1 MTELLHTVQS
11 DVSSLRSF
19 LTLCDTITQ
28 SVDQLK
34 SIERTVTQM
43 SLTVSVLDKRM
54 AAVEKTLQSSRARR
68 SPEENLRR
76 ETSVTESQNT
86 TQLMDL
92 LRQQSQQ
99 LDLLTQENQS
109 LHRQLNA
116 ISQQTRVL
124 PLSSSTQRLL
134 LHTPLDSLMF
144 ARYGDVFRAWLP
156 ADVRVVC
163 RYHGREHGWAAAEFH
178 ARCNN
183 CGPMLVVVLSAAGA
197 VFGGYT
203 SVGFSTSHG
212 DSAFI
217 PDDDSFL
224 FVLKSPFYEECPK
237 RFVGKRGLAGVTVS
251 ESFGPIFGSEREM
264 SLVICDNCIENSS
277 NMCGFPS
284 GFDAVDVTNASI
296 NGDPYFL
303 VCDIE
308 VYSIASHVFNKHNA
322 QV

>member
-1 MTELLHTVQS
+1 MTEMLHTVQS
-11 DVSSLRSF
+11 DVSSLRYL
-19 LTLCDTITQ
+19 LTLCDTMTQ
-28 SVDQLK
+28 SMDQLK

-54 AAVEKTLQSSRARR
+54 AAVEKTLQSTRARR
-68 SPEENLRR
+68 NPEEGLRR
-76 ETSVTESQNT
+76 EASVTESLNT

-92 LRQQSQQ
+92 LRQQSRQ

-116 ISQQTRVL
+116 MSQQTRAL

-134 LHTPLDSLMF
+134 LHTPLDSLLY
-144 ARYGDVFRAWLP
+144 ARYSDVFRGWLP
-156 ADVRVVC
+156 ADARISC
-163 RYHGREHGWAAAEFH
+163 RYHGREHGWSAEEFH
-178 ARCNN
+178 ARCDD
-183 CGPMLVVVLSAAGA
+183 CGPMLVIVLSAAGA
-197 VFGGYT
+197 IFGGYT
-203 SVGFSTSHG
+203 SVGFSTSRG

-217 PDDDSFL
+217 PDEDSFL
-224 FVLKSPFYEECPK
+224 FVLKSPFYEECPR
-237 RFVGKRGLAGVTVS
+237 RFLGRKGLAGVTVS
-251 ESFGPIFGSEREM
+251 ESFGPIFGCEHEM

-284 GFDAVDVTNASI
+284 GYDAADMTNASI

-308 VYSIASHVFNKHNA
+308 VYSIGSHVSNKHTA

>member
-1 MTELLHTVQS
+1 
-11 DVSSLRSF
+11 
-19 LTLCDTITQ
+19 
-28 SVDQLK
+28 
-34 SIERTVTQM
+34 
-43 SLTVSVLDKRM
+43 
-54 AAVEKTLQSSRARR
+54 
-68 SPEENLRR
+68 
-76 ETSVTESQNT
+76 
-86 TQLMDL
+86 
-92 LRQQSQQ
+92 
-99 LDLLTQENQS
+99 
-109 LHRQLNA
+109 
-116 ISQQTRVL
+116 
-124 PLSSSTQRLL
+124 
-134 LHTPLDSLMF
+134 MF

>member
-1 MTELLHTVQS
+1 
-11 DVSSLRSF
+11 
-19 LTLCDTITQ
+19 
-28 SVDQLK
+28 
-34 SIERTVTQM
+34 
-43 SLTVSVLDKRM
+43 
-54 AAVEKTLQSSRARR
+54 
-68 SPEENLRR
+68 
-76 ETSVTESQNT
+76 
-86 TQLMDL
+86 
-92 LRQQSQQ
+92 
-99 LDLLTQENQS
+99 
-109 LHRQLNA
+109 
-116 ISQQTRVL
+116 
-124 PLSSSTQRLL
+124 
-134 LHTPLDSLMF
+134 
-144 ARYGDVFRAWLP
+144 
-156 ADVRVVC
+156 
-163 RYHGREHGWAAAEFH
+163 
-178 ARCNN
+178 
-183 CGPMLVVVLSAAGA
+183 MLVVVLSAAGA
-197 VFGGYT
+197 VLGGYT

-264 SLVICDNCIENSS
+264 SLVICDNCIENSC